1 MFISANQFE
10 REMGVNKTIGSFFVD
25 RKPPENNSFWK
36 GRLLYISFGNGY
48 VSIPV
53 YYDIL
58 YRIGVPLEI
67 LLSETHINFMEKL
80 MHFAILHEKKE
91 IDARQEM
98 DSIRIMLKGRIKNV
112 VYNEALN
119 RYLDQPILK
128 TMGPFGI
135 EHPSL
140 NRADVFLYVLCDLPL
155 SDQQWKSAIRY
166 WYALHPSYLI
176 MDDVRDYT
184 KDMEE
189 GEENVVIDLG
199 GGQGGFKK
207 TIDLY
212 RYNCDVLEEINPL
225 LAQFLINCEEDLISI
240 IGQQSTVPHVRG

>member
-58 YRIGVPLEI
+58 YRIGVPI
-67 LLSETHINFMEKL
+67 NVLLSETHVGFMEKL
-80 MHFAILHEKKE
+80 MHYAILQEKNQ
-91 IDARQEM
+91 I
-98 DSIRIMLKGRIKNV
+98 SISEELNAIRVMLNGRIQNPG
-112 VYNEALN
+112 YYETLN
-119 RYLDQPILK
+119 RYLDQPVLK
-128 TMGPFGI
+128 ELGSFGLS
-135 EHPSL
+135 HPSL

-155 SDQQWKSAIRY
+155 DETQWKMALKY

-176 MDDVRDYT
+176 MDDIRDYT
-184 KDMEE
+184 KDLED

-199 GGQGGFKK
+199 GGPEGFEK
-207 TIDLY
+207 TIEMY
-212 RYNCDVLEEINPL
+212 RSNCEILEEINPL
-225 LAQFLINCEEDLISI
+225 LAQFLTNCEDDLLVFVP
-240 IGQQSTVPHVRG
+240 GQPSTANRQH